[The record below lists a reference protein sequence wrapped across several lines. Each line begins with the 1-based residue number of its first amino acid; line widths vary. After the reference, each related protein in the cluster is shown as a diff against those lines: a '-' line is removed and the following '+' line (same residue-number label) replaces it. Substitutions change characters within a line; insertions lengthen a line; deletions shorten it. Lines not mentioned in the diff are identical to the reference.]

1 LPRDA
6 SDDDT
11 PPQRNRRGPRATKP
25 RANAGQSQSLGRGLA
40 LLGQLAA
47 AGRGL
52 TLSDLAARVGLAPST
67 THRLLGTL
75 ESQGFVQLDEELGQW
90 CIGAQAFI
98 VGSAFLNNR
107 DLTGQARPFMRRLME
122 EAGETVN
129 LAVLDHNDAVF
140 VSQAECREMMR
151 MVAKLGSRAPLHASG
166 VGKALLAALPAASL
180 ERLLQEIP
188 LTRFTDN
195 TLATP
200 AALREALAGIRRTGY
215 AVDDEEHAVGLRC
228 LAATLHDEYTEPL
241 GAISISG
248 PLARV
253 PAGRVAELGVQVTR
267 TAAAITAALGGRLP
281 GWWLRG
287 SA

>member
-1 LPRDA
+1 MPRDTT
-6 SDDDT
+6 DNPGT
-11 PPQRNRRGPRATKP
+11 RNRRGPRAGKP
-25 RANAGQSQSLGRGLA
+25 RANAGQSQSLSRGLA
-40 LLGQLAA
+40 LLEQLAGA
-47 AGRGL
+47 ERGL
-52 TLSDLAARVGLAPST
+52 TLSDLAVRVGLAPST

-75 ESQGFVQLDEELGQW
+75 ENQGFVQLDEELGQW
-90 CIGAQAFI
+90 GIGARAFI

-107 DLTGQARPFMRRLME
+107 DLTALARPFMHQLME
-122 EAGETVN
+122 ESGETVN
-129 LAVLDHNDAVF
+129 LAVLDHSDAVF
-140 VSQAECREMMR
+140 VSQVECREMMR

-166 VGKALLAALPAASL
+166 VGKALLAALPSASL
-180 ERLLQEIP
+180 QRLLPEIP
-188 LTRFTDN
+188 LTRFTGN
-195 TLATP
+195 TLTTR
-200 AALREALAGIRRTGY
+200 AALDEALAAIRQRGY

-281 GWWLRG
+281 GWWLRE